1 MQNQGITLIKN
12 TIHDNSMVSLKLFSK
27 ETKIKLALKNKWKKC
42 TLTSEEIRMDE
53 KWEKWKKN

>member
-27 ETKIKLALKNKWKKC
+27 EPKIKLALKNK
-42 TLTSEEIRMDE
+42 
-53 KWEKWKKN
+53 